1 MDTCCFSEK
10 FFYNTIFMLC
20 DHEISLSAASDC
32 MSALVLVEEM
42 QSKRALSLFLEK
54 RLEYIEEIFE
64 EGASSI
70 SVKQQ
75 ASTITHIILNTVQLT
90 YALFEQ
96 GGAGSNAN
104 LIKLK
109 SNLVRSYIKK
119 AGSVGLKQVRL

>member
-1 MDTCCFSEK
+1 
-10 FFYNTIFMLC
+10 MLC